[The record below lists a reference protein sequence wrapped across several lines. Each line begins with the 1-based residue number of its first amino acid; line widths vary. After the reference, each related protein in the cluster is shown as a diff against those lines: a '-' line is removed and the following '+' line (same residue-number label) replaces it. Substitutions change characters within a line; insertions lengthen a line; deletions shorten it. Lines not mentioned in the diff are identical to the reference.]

1 PRGVAELLSPLSR
14 VRRSRTAHG
23 DDRALVR
30 ADSHRPIARWWSLPP
45 GLACLGAWVPL
56 SSTRE
61 GAMPMRSALL
71 AAGVVLLAVTEGR
84 AAEPPSNVLTPADVK
99 AITGQ
104 EVQPL
109 AKGES
114 PGAGGCANFKT
125 PDGHAFLGVNRHRGA
140 GAYQTAVGSVPKDVY
155 PQRA

>member
-1 PRGVAELLSPLSR
+1 R
-14 VRRSRTAHG
+14 
-23 DDRALVR
+23 
-30 ADSHRPIARWWSLPP
+30 P
-45 GLACLGAWVPL
+45 GLVGLGGWVPH
-56 SSTRE
+56 SKTRE
-61 GAMPMRSALL
+61 GAIRMRPAVL
-71 AAGVVLLAVTEGR
+71 AAGVAPLAVTEGR
-84 AAEPPSNVLTPADVK
+84 AAEPPCNVLTPVDVK

-140 GAYQTAVGSVPKDVY
+140 GAYQTEVGSVPKDVY
-155 PQRA
+155 P